1 MNYTRKALFG
11 AMWVFIFLVVSAG
24 MSYLFRLLLAKNL
37 SVEDYGLFFAVFS
50 VILFVI
56 IIKDLGLRNAL
67 AKFIPEFLSKNDR
80 QSVKSSMMLVFY
92 IHLLTSLLFTAILVF
107 LAPILAKHYF
117 HSVTAA
123 QLMAVFAFALIVS
136 FIEEI
141 FVYSFQGFQKMI
153 YFSMAPAVRMT
164 LVLLITFVLLKT
176 GAGIMAPVYAFLI
189 TYAIMS
195 LVYPVLFIKTTFRDF
210 FSVKSNISSSLTKTI
225 FKFGILTMLTFTG
238 GYILSYT
245 DTLVLTYFRTLKE
258 VGWYQVAMPSTTLLW
273 YIPQAVSTIILPM
286 ASELW
291 SKNEKGLLS
300 TGIEMAHKYSFVAV
314 VPLALIMLT
323 FPEIMIRVLFGEAY
337 VPAAQALQILAVGA
351 IIFSISTLNTAAFSG
366 IGHPQVN
373 TKIIFTA
380 ALINL
385 ILNLILIPLYG
396 IIGAASATTISYAV
410 MMILS
415 TARLRQFVKIK
426 EPWTNWAKT
435 AIAGIGFVL
444 VVSVLKNYLEM
455 NVWVE
460 TGICLVIAG
469 AAYIILVF
477 LFKVVNINEIK
488 DLAKRAIST
497 KKQDF

>member
-11 AMWVFIFLVVSAG
+11 AMWVFVFLVISAG
-24 MSYLFRLLLAKNL
+24 ISYLFRLLLAKNL
-37 SVEDYGLFFAVFS
+37 SVEDYGLFFAVFA

-56 IIKDLGLRNAL
+56 IIRDLGLRNAL
-67 AKFIPEFLSKNDR
+67 AKFIPEFLAKNDKK
-80 QSVKSSMMLVFY
+80 SVKSTMMLVFY
-92 IHLLTSLLFTAILVF
+92 IHLGTSLLFTIILVL

-117 HSVTAA
+117 HSVTAI

-141 FVYSFQGFQKMI
+141 IVYSFQGFQKMI

-164 LVLLITFVLLKT
+164 LVLFITFAMLKT

-195 LVYPVLFIKTTFRDF
+195 LAYPVLFIKTAFKDF
-210 FSVKSNISSSLTKTI
+210 FSVKTNITSSLTKTI
-225 FKFGILTMLTFTG
+225 VKFGILTMLTFTG

-258 VGWYQVAMPSTTLLW
+258 VGWYQVAMPSSTLLW

-291 SKNEKGLLS
+291 SKNEKWLLS
-300 TGIEMAHKYSFVAV
+300 SGIEMAHKYSFVAV

-351 IIFSISTLNTAAFSG
+351 IIYSISTLNTAAFSG
-366 IGHPQVN
+366 IGQPQVN

-380 ALINL
+380 ALVNL
-385 ILNLILIPLYG
+385 VLNLLLIPRYG
-396 IIGAASATTISYAV
+396 IIGAAIATTISYAV
-410 MMILS
+410 MMVLS
-415 TARLRQFVKIK
+415 TAKLSHFVKIK

-435 AIAGIGFVL
+435 AVAGIVFVL
-444 VVSVLKNYLEM
+444 IVSVLKKYIET

-460 TGICLVIAG
+460 TGICLAVAG
-469 AAYIILVF
+469 AAYTALVF
-477 LFKVVNINEIK
+477 FFKVVKIKEINE
-488 DLAKRAIST
+488 LAKRAIAT
-497 KKQDF
+497 KK